1 LYLTKPLVNAGGFFV
16 IVRLGVEDDLSN
28 GATQRTHVVPL
39 RWIVVRA
46 YEVPWHVS
54 ATVGIRCKR
63 KTECMT
69 EGFDDPRRAAIEI
82 VKDTLAIECLM
93 IDNLQDGV
101 EVDGSLLLRKRRLEA
116 FQMKVVLTRGIDIT
130 A

>member
-1 LYLTKPLVNAGGFFV
+1 
-16 IVRLGVEDDLSN
+16 
-28 GATQRTHVVPL
+28 
-39 RWIVVRA
+39 
-46 YEVPWHVS
+46 
-54 ATVGIRCKR
+54 
-63 KTECMT
+63 MT